1 MDSQQ
6 LLTFIAIAESGS
18 FSAAAQRL
26 HLTQPAISKRVALL
40 EQHLHTRLFDRL
52 GKQVSLT
59 SAGHSFLPHA
69 RRILQSVA
77 DAERVISDLGGDVAG
92 RLSLATSHHIG
103 LHHLPP
109 ILSEFSRRYPAV
121 HLDLHFLDSEKALD
135 AVEEGEF
142 DLGVITL
149 ASEPRKTIAT
159 LPLWQDQ

>member
-1 MDSQQ
+1 MDRINPMDSQQ

-40 EQHLHTRLFDRL
+40 ELHLNTRLFDRL

-69 RRILQSVA
+69 RKILQTVA
-77 DAERVISDLGGDVAG
+77 DAERVISDLGGHVAG

-109 ILSEFSRRYPAV
+109 ILSDFSRRYPAV
-121 HLDLHFLDSEKALD
+121 HLDLHFLDSE
-135 AVEEGEF
+135 
-142 DLGVITL
+142 
-149 ASEPRKTIAT
+149 
-159 LPLWQDQ
+159 